1 MTSLGKGVIHL
12 TFLLNFFTINCV
24 YVLRMCAFPP
34 KSVLQSCLLPQ
45 RFWRHNDIYVR
56 ILDGGKVKKREK
68 GEKKKER
75 RARQNEAKLLD

>member
-12 TFLLNFFTINCV
+12 TFLFSFFTINCV

-45 RFWRHNDIYVR
+45 WFWRHNDIYVR
-56 ILDGGKVKKREK
+56 ILDGGKVKKRE
-68 GEKKKER
+68 GIEER
-75 RARQNEAKLLD
+75 RARQNEAKVLF